1 MIVVVLVF
9 VVIALVCLIMSVPVA
24 WVLFFTIKG
33 IANVTSGFFFSNG
46 IEIHGLIAQVVHVS
60 ASNTFS

>member
-1 MIVVVLVF
+1 MIIAVLVF
-9 VVIALVCLIMSVPVA
+9 EAIALVCLTRSVDVV
-24 WVLFFTIKG
+24 WVLFCTIKG

-60 ASNTFS
+60 ASMTFS